1 LKADSKASARRMSV
15 THLPLDTVTSTGSG
29 SVALGSTQ
37 FLDMHAAAAELPAE
51 IARLEGEIAKLTAFL
66 AQDGVFLR
74 EPEKARRG
82 ADRTPD
88 PHARRGDRHLRD

>member
-1 LKADSKASARRMSV
+1 VPGTPKPEARRSRD
-15 THLPLDTVTSTGSG
+15 PLTFTERKR
-29 SVALGSTQ
+29 LE
-37 FLDMHAAAAELPAE
+37 ELPAE

-82 ADRTPD
+82 ADLLAERQAALAKAEED
-88 PHARRGDRHLRD
+88 WLALEEKAAG